1 MLGAHGIVGRMR
13 YVVLWFCVTHIIQTM
28 WPYPYVILLIMGVIT
43 LSSMHHQSVLP
54 SPTTIPF
61 SGSITDLEFNLPGYL
76 WQIANCL
83 CTSGYSLYLRGVMD
97 QMASYTD
104 DARPL
109 SELSMVYFNNLLSL
123 PLLLLLMLYNGEA
136 MHVLHEP
143 SLHNPYF
150 QAAAVTSGIV
160 SFGISFASLWF
171 LSSSTPTTYSLV
183 GSLNKV
189 PIAVLSMFMFE
200 DKNLTNIKNLA
211 SVALGLAA
219 GVVFVHAKSGG
230 KK

>member
-1 MLGAHGIVGRMR
+1 
-13 YVVLWFCVTHIIQTM
+13 
-28 WPYPYVILLIMGVIT
+28 
-43 LSSMHHQSVLP
+43 
-54 SPTTIPF
+54 
-61 SGSITDLEFNLPGYL
+61 
-76 WQIANCL
+76 
-83 CTSGYSLYLRGVMD
+83 MD
-97 QMASYTD
+97 QVAPFTED
-104 DARPL
+104 NRPL
-109 SELSMVYFNNLLSL
+109 SEVSMVYFNNLLSL
-123 PLLLLLMLYNGEA
+123 PLLLLLMFYNGEA
-136 MHVLHEP
+136 FTVLQEP

-150 QAAAVTSGIV
+150 QAAAITSGIV

-200 DKNLTNIKNLA
+200 DKNLTNMRNLA

-219 GVVFVHAKSGG
+219 GIVFVHAKSGG